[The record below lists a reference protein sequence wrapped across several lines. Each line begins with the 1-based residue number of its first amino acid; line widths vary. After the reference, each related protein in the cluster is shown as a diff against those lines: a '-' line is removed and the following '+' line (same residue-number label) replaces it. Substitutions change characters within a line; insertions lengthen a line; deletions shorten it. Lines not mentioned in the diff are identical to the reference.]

1 MLRGVTGGVG
11 KRPRLDVNSR
21 LGLGDQP
28 VERQGS
34 QTLFD
39 PTTDRLRYEIGV
51 LRIAL
56 DDLDIDA
63 ELCAVLDRC
72 LLEPLVH
79 QPLGDR
85 RVAGRDLAQQCG
97 TEVSL
102 AYPRGRHHDRVLAQ
116 RRESKGESSA
126 KHVQPCGVSRM
137 GHARSLP
144 DAGTSLVGG
153 ARHQARP
160 RVHAPHLWWSLSFME
175 VATEQQKSHTRHC
188 TWIGFPPRR
197 SPAYARAWLRIIR
210 ATPNTNF
217 YAYTKEVMLHDRILE
232 PERPPNAVWIISLGG
247 IYDRYVDPRRHRVCD
262 VFPTETDIEN
272 SGWHSQAESDL
283 LAAYGPAPVAMAA
296 NKIPHLQ
303 RRQGDRRFSEWQR
316 EVDRIGGDDAGRPR
330 RRRRA
335 ASAHRADVSDEL

>member
-1 MLRGVTGGVG
+1 MA
-11 KRPRLDVNSR
+11 DSAA
-21 LGLGDQP
+21 
-28 VERQGS
+28 VERPKQ
-34 QTLFD
+34 
-39 PTTDRLRYEIGV
+39 
-51 LRIAL
+51 
-56 DDLDIDA
+56 
-63 ELCAVLDRC
+63 
-72 LLEPLVH
+72 LLS
-79 QPLGDR
+79 R
-85 RVAGRDLAQQCG
+85 ANRDLARDGIWSWTIPALAARLPDG
-97 TEVSL
+97 TTFRTCR
-102 AYPRGRHHDRVLAQ
+102 AA
-116 RRESKGESSA
+116 
-126 KHVQPCGVSRM
+126 GVCSQVCF
-137 GHARSLP
+137 ARSGTYNFPAVKAAHVRNLLFTLEDP
-144 DAGTSLVGG
+144 EGWEQAMTAELSHPKFAGAHV
-153 ARHQARP
+153 
-160 RVHAPHLWWSLSFME
+160 RVHAAGDFYS
-175 VATEQQKSHTRHC
+175 A
-188 TWIGFPPRR
+188 
-197 SPAYARAWLRIIR
+197 AYARAWLRIIR